1 MQCRRAGKRARRGRE
16 DNRRRIR
23 ADSTMKTRDRILEAA
38 LVLFNEEGVAKVST
52 NRIATELAIS
62 PGNLHYH
69 FKTKEQL
76 VEWLFRRL
84 EKEISPFTDAGDSLT
99 ALDDVW
105 LTLHLAFETSEKYRF
120 VYVDI
125 DHLAREYP
133 RIGVRIRK
141 MTAGAIRSTRAM
153 CRNLAR
159 LGVIVAEADQ
169 IDSLVFQIVL
179 TATCWC
185 TFARLVPVKDP
196 ASMASGLAAYHAL
209 ALLNPYLAEEARHY
223 MNYLRGKY
231 LK

>member
-1 MQCRRAGKRARRGRE
+1 MECRRASGRGNRRRAGKWWCS
-16 DNRRRIR
+16 R
-23 ADSTMKTRDRILEAA
+23 ADSPMKTRDRILEAA
-38 LVLFNEEGVAKVST
+38 LALFNEEGVAKIST
-52 NRIATELAIS
+52 NRIAIELTIS
-62 PGNLHYH
+62 PGNLYYH

-84 EKEISPFTDAGDSLT
+84 EKEISPFTDASDSLT

-105 LTLHLAFETSEKYRF
+105 LTLHLAFETIEKYRF

-141 MTAGAIRSTRAM
+141 MTAGAINTTRSM

-159 LGVIVAEADQ
+159 DGVIVVESDQ
-169 IDSLVFQIVL
+169 IDSLAFHIVL

-185 TFARLVPVKDP
+185 TFARLVPLTDP
-196 ASMASGLAAYHAL
+196 RSMASGLAAYHAL
-209 ALLNPYLAEEARHY
+209 ALLNPYLAEEPRHY

>member
-1 MQCRRAGKRARRGRE
+1 MECRRASGRG
-16 DNRRRIR
+16 NRRHAGKWCCSR
-23 ADSTMKTRDRILEAA
+23 ADSPMKTRDRILEAA
-38 LVLFNEEGVAKVST
+38 LALFNEEGVAKIST

-62 PGNLHYH
+62 PGNLYYH

-120 VYVDI
+120 VFVDI

-141 MTAGAIRSTRAM
+141 MTAGAINSTRAM

-159 LGVIVAEADQ
+159 MGVIVAEADQ
-169 IDSLVFQIVL
+169 MDSLALHIVL

-185 TFARLVPVKDP
+185 TVARLVPVKDP
-196 ASMASGLAAYHAL
+196 AFMAYGLVAYHAL
-209 ALLNPYLAEEARHY
+209 ALLYP
-223 MNYLRGKY
+223 
-231 LK
+231 